1 MLLWSKMQI
10 YGCMC
15 SLYSIY
21 TLLIKRNLKDVF
33 SFVFVFTIDM
43 WFHLQ
48 PWLYFLPLLCYLVIK
63 NKTVWNMLQMTLSYL
78 FYFWV
83 IKKSKFFLLESSK
96 PCLHTWTELW
106 HCWTWLLIDL
116 DM

>member
-33 SFVFVFTIDM
+33 SSVFVFMIDL

-48 PWLYFLPLLCYLVIK
+48 SWLYFLQLLYYLVIK
-63 NKTVWNMLQMTLSYL
+63 NKTVWHMLHGLSYDIVEPG
-78 FYFWV
+78 Y
-83 IKKSKFFLLESSK
+83 
-96 PCLHTWTELW
+96 
-106 HCWTWLLIDL
+106 LLICIW
-116 DM
+116 